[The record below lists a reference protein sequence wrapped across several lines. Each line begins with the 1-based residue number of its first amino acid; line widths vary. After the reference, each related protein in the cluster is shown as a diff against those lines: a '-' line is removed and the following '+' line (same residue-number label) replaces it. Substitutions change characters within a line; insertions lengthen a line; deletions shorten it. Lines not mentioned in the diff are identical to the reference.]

1 MATMG
6 IYMFFNGLAVL
17 IVAFILITIVD
28 DDKPKKRDK
37 SEMLHE
43 EVHKEA
49 SDVQYRYE
57 YYIPESTPAEEA
69 LLAANRQSLQMNM
82 DAMEA
87 YRLLAETAK
96 AHEDDPVPAEWYV
109 EAEWKV

>member
-37 SEMLHE
+37 SEMQHE

-49 SDVQYRYE
+49 SDVRYRYE

-69 LLAANRQSLQMNM
+69 LLATNRQSLQLNM
-82 DAMEA
+82 GALEA
-87 YRLLAETAK
+87 HRLLAEAAK
-96 AHEDDPVPAEWYV
+96 RHEHDPAPSSWYVDAEWNV
-109 EAEWKV
+109 